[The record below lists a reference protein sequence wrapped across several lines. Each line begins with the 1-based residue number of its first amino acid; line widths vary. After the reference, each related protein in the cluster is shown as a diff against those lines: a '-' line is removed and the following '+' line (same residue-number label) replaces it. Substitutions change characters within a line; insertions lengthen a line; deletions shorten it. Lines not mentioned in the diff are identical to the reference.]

1 MKIFNIVGARPN
13 FMKIAPLMEAMGKF
27 PNLQPILIHTGQHY
41 DEKMSQIFFN
51 ELGLPKP
58 AVDLGVGSGSQ
69 AEQTTKIM
77 VAFEK
82 LCVEQS
88 PDLVLVV
95 GDVNSTLAC
104 SLVAAKLGIRL
115 VHVEAGLRSR
125 DRTMPEEINRLVTDT
140 LADLLFTTSR
150 EANQNL
156 KAEGISEEKIFFVG
170 NVMVDTLLKHRHRAS
185 QLEMLTRLGLQGQ
198 EKHYAVMTLHRPANV
213 DNVETLS
220 KLLAAV
226 EVIQQEIPVVFP
238 VHPRTFKQIETL
250 GLRQQ
255 VSRMQQL
262 IVLEPLGYLEFLA
275 VLSQAQMVLTDSGG
289 LQEETTVLGIPCL
302 TLRENTERPVT
313 IWEGTNTLVGMKTE
327 KIVEVAWEVLKN
339 GGKTGRVPEFWD
351 GKAAERIVNVLR
363 RGY

>member
-198 EKHYAVMTLHRPANV
+198 GKHYAVMTLHRPANV